1 MRHALFVRLALVAGL
16 LSGRAGTAQAQ
27 WPALL
32 LAGART
38 SAVTGRETEAARFVQ
53 SLFAPGTLQPDRL
66 GNLVLVLGSG
76 SPRRLL
82 VAPLDE
88 PGYVVSQIQ
97 NNGYLRVAPVGSG
110 QVGPLFHQFL
120 EGHDVSII
128 TETRARNAVSC
139 VPSSHYDNQRAEPE
153 RSKAPFSWQA
163 AFLDVGASSAAGVA
177 QQGIRLLDPLTLEKK
192 PTLIGQQWVAA
203 PAMKAK
209 AAALAL
215 ATVARTLA
223 AAPGKGTVVIAWT
236 TLELLNGKGFEA
248 VANRYGPFEEV
259 YRFDRTLEAEAAG
272 GPGQV
277 LASPAL
283 ATPLPG
289 LRVVPPGRAGRKPV
303 LPNAN
308 LASARTYLLGL
319 PARYANTPVEA
330 VAVADVQQLAQAWL
344 AAVGV
349 PTATAVLPSLP
360 APSPAPPR
368 PAPSSSSKL
377 LAGLVEQ
384 YGVSTAEKPVRE
396 FIARQ
401 LPTWARPE
409 TDQAGNLTLSF
420 GQGPRHLVFV
430 AHMDEVGFVVDS
442 IRPDGRLVLGLK
454 GGAFTW
460 LWEAQPA
467 LLHSPGQA
475 DLPAV
480 FEPRP
485 NYQQATKSASTTAIT
500 AFAGFTSAA
509 QAQAAGVR
517 VGSTTV
523 TMPKQLR
530 PLGPQRAAARG
541 LDDRVGCAA
550 LLLSLQH
557 LDPAQLPCRVTYVWS
572 TGEEIGLLGS
582 AFAAQQLR
590 DATVVYPID
599 TFVSSDAPQELPGFG
614 YCPLGQGAVI
624 RVVES
629 INFARRDL
637 VHDVQALADRRRIPL
652 QQGMT
657 VGGTDG
663 MEFMNYGIPSVPLS
677 WPGRYSHS
685 PVEVLDL
692 RDMDSLVRLLGAL
705 LQPAPPAKAP
715 TKTGAKPRR

>member
-1 MRHALFVRLALVAGL
+1 MRFTTLFLLLIGWVRLA
-16 LSGRAGTAQAQ
+16 QAQ
-27 WPALL
+27 LPALL
-32 LAGART
+32 QAYART
-38 SAVTGRETEAARFVQ
+38 SAVTGREAEASRFVQ
-53 SLFAPGTLQPDRL
+53 SLFKAGTLQQDQL

-97 NNGYLRVAPVGSG
+97 ADGYLRVAPVGGG
-110 QVGPLFHQFL
+110 QAGPLFHQFL
-120 EGHDVSII
+120 EGHDVRIV
-128 TETRARNAVSC
+128 TAHGARNAISC
-139 VPSSHYDNQRAEPE
+139 VPSSHYDNLRAEPE
-153 RSKAPFSWQA
+153 KNKPPFSWQA
-163 AFLDVGASSAAGVA
+163 AFLDVGATSAADVA
-177 QQGIRLLDPLTLEKK
+177 RQGIQLLDPLTLEKK
-192 PTLIGQQWVAA
+192 PAVLGQQWVAA

-209 AAALAL
+209 AAAIAL
-215 ATVARTLA
+215 AGVAQTLA
-223 AAPGKGTVVIAWT
+223 AAPVRGTVVIAWT

-248 VANRYGPFEEV
+248 IANRYGPFEEV
-259 YRFDRTLEAEAAG
+259 YRFDRTLETEAAG
-272 GPGQV
+272 TGQLLADQALPYSLPSVV
-277 LASPAL
+277 LTTPARP
-283 ATPLPG
+283 A
-289 LRVVPPGRAGRKPV
+289 RKPV
-303 LPNAN
+303 LPNTK
-308 LASARTYLLGL
+308 LAAAHTYLLGL

-344 AAVGV
+344 LAAGAPATPMVIPAL
-349 PTATAVLPSLP
+349 PTAASAPVLSSYP
-360 APSPAPPR
+360 AA
-368 PAPSSSSKL
+368 AQL
-377 LAGLVEQ
+377 LAGLVGQ
-384 YGVSTAEKPVRE
+384 YGVSTAEKPVRD

-401 LPTWARPE
+401 LPAWARP
-409 TDQAGNLTLSF
+409 TVDQAGNLVLTF

-442 IRPDGRLVLGLK
+442 IRPNGRLVLSLK
-454 GGAFTW
+454 GGAYPW

-467 LLHSPGQA
+467 LLHTPGQA
-475 DLPAV
+475 DVPAL

-485 NYQQATKSASTTAIT
+485 HYQQATKSAPSTPLTV
-500 AFAGFTSAA
+500 FAGYTSAQ

-530 PLGPQRAAARG
+530 PLGPNRAAARG

-550 LLLSLQH
+550 LLLTLQH
-557 LDPAQLPCRVTYVWS
+557 LDPARLPCRVTYVWS

-582 AFAAQQLR
+582 AFAAQQLQ
-590 DATVVYPID
+590 DANVVYPID
-599 TFVSSDAPQELPGFG
+599 TFVSSDAPQESRVFG

-637 VHDVQALADRRRIPL
+637 VQHVHALADRQHIPI
-652 QQGMT
+652 QEGMT
-657 VGGTDG
+657 AGGTDG

-685 PVEVLDL
+685 PVEVLDY
-692 RDMDSLVRLLGAL
+692 RDMTSLVRLLGAL
-705 LQPAPPAKAP
+705 VQGSPAPKTPAA
-715 TKTGAKPRR
+715 GAKPNP

>member
-1 MRHALFVRLALVAGL
+1 MRPPLSLRLAFVVYL
-16 LSGRAGTAQAQ
+16 LSLRTGAAQAQ

-32 LAGART
+32 QAGART
-38 SAVTGRETEAARFVQ
+38 SAVTGREAEATRFVQ
-53 SLFAPGTLQPDRL
+53 SLFKPGALQHDAL

-97 NNGYLRVAPVGSG
+97 ENGYLRVAPVGGG
-110 QVGPLFHQFL
+110 QIGSLFHQFL

-128 TETRARNAVSC
+128 TEMGPRNAVSC

-153 RSKAPFSWQA
+153 RNKAPFSWQA
-163 AFLDVGASSAAGVA
+163 AFLDVGASSAADVA

-215 ATVARTLA
+215 ATVAHTLSA
-223 AAPGKGTVVIAWT
+223 MPVKGTVVIAWT

-277 LASPAL
+277 LASQAL
-283 ATPLPG
+283 APPVPG
-289 LRVVPPGRAGRKPV
+289 LRVVSPGRTGRKPV

-308 LASARTYLLGL
+308 LTNARTYLLGL
-319 PARYANTPVEA
+319 PARYANTPVEM

-344 AAVGV
+344 VAAGALTI
-349 PTATAVLPSLP
+349 TATLPALP
-360 APSPAPPR
+360 APLPR
-368 PAPSSSSKL
+368 PALPALPPGPKL

-384 YGVSTAEKPVRE
+384 YGVSTAEEPVRE
-396 FIARQ
+396 FIAKQ

-420 GQGPRHLVFV
+420 GQGPQHLVFV

-442 IRPDGRLVLGLK
+442 IRPNGRLVLSLK
-454 GGAFTW
+454 GGAFPW

-467 LLHSPGQA
+467 LLHSPGQT
-475 DLPAV
+475 DLPAI

-485 NYQQATKSASTTAIT
+485 NYQQATKSAFTAAIT
-500 AFAGFTSAA
+500 AFAGFASAQ

-530 PLGPQRAAARG
+530 TLGPQRAAARG

-557 LDPAQLPCRVTYVWS
+557 LDPAKLPCRVTYVWS

-582 AFAAQQLR
+582 AFAAQRLR

-599 TFVSSDAPQELPGFG
+599 TFVSSDAPQESRTFG

-624 RVVES
+624 RVLES

-637 VHDVQALADRRRIPL
+637 VHEVHALADRRRIPL
-652 QQGMT
+652 QEGMT

-685 PVEVLDL
+685 PVEVLDF
-692 RDMDSLVRLLGAL
+692 RDMDSLVRLLSAL
-705 LQPAPPAKAP
+705 LQPGTTAKVP
-715 TKTGAKPRR
+715 SKIVTKPRR

>member
-1 MRHALFVRLALVAGL
+1 MKHPLPLRLAFLVGL
-16 LSGRAGTAQAQ
+16 LSCRIGAVQAQ
-27 WPALL
+27 LPALL
-32 LAGART
+32 QAYART
-38 SAVTGRETEAARFVQ
+38 SAVTGREAEAARFVQ
-53 SLFAPGTLQPDRL
+53 SLFKPGTLQQDRL

-76 SPRRLL
+76 APRRLL

-97 NNGYLRVAPVGSG
+97 GNGYLRVAPAGGG

-120 EGHDVSII
+120 EGHDVRIL
-128 TETRARNAVSC
+128 TEKGVRNAVSC

-153 RSKAPFSWQA
+153 RNKAPFSWQSA
-163 AFLDVGASSAAGVA
+163 YLDVGASSAADVA
-177 QQGIRLLDPLTLEKK
+177 QQGIRLLDPLTLEKY
-192 PTLIGQQWVAA
+192 PALIGQQWVAA

-209 AAALAL
+209 AAAIAL

-223 AAPGKGTVVIAWT
+223 TMPVKGTVVIAWT
-236 TLELLNGKGFEA
+236 TLELINGKGFEA
-248 VANRYGPFEEV
+248 VANHYGPFEEV

-272 GPGQV
+272 TGQV
-277 LASPAL
+277 LASQAL
-283 ATPLPG
+283 AAPLPG
-289 LRVVPPGRAGRKPV
+289 LRVVPPSRAGRKPV
-303 LPNAN
+303 LPNTN
-308 LASARTYLLGL
+308 LAAARTYLLGL
-319 PARYANTPVEA
+319 PARYANTPVET

-344 AAVGV
+344 SAVGG
-349 PTATAVLPSLP
+349 PTAVATSQSLP
-360 APSPAPPR
+360 APLPS
-368 PAPSSSSKL
+368 APSVLPPGAKL

-396 FIARQ
+396 FIAKQ
-401 LPTWARPE
+401 LPSWARPE
-409 TDQAGNLTLSF
+409 TDQAGNLTLTF
-420 GQGPRHLVFV
+420 GQGPKHLVFV

-475 DLPAV
+475 DIPAI

-485 NYQQATKSASTTAIT
+485 NYQQATKSAPTGAIT
-500 AFAGFTSAA
+500 AFAGFTSAQ
-509 QAQAAGVR
+509 QAQAAGIR
-517 VGSTTV
+517 VGSSTV

-530 PLGPQRAAARG
+530 PLGSQRAAARG

-557 LDPAQLPCRVTYVWS
+557 LDPAQLRCRVTYVWS

-582 AFAAQQLR
+582 AFAAQKLQ

-599 TFVSSDAPQELPGFG
+599 TFVSSDAPQESPGFG

-624 RVVES
+624 RVLES

-637 VHDVQALADRRRIPL
+637 VQEVHALADRRHIPI
-652 QQGMT
+652 QEGMT

-663 MEFMNYGIPSVPLS
+663 LEFMNYGIPSVPLS

-685 PVEVLDL
+685 PVEVLDY
-692 RDMDSLVRLLGAL
+692 RDMNSLVRLLEAL
-705 LQPAPPAKAP
+705 LQPESAAKASS
-715 TKTGAKPRR
+715 KTGAKPRK

>member
-1 MRHALFVRLALVAGL
+1 MKTLIPVRTVLLACL
-16 LSGRAGTAQAQ
+16 LSCCGAVARAQL
-27 WPALL
+27 PALL
-32 LAGART
+32 QAYART
-38 SAVTGRETEAARFVQ
+38 SAVTGREAEASRFVQ
-53 SLFAPGTLQPDRL
+53 GLFKAGTVQPDRL

-76 SPRRLL
+76 EPRRLL

-97 NNGYLRVAPVGSG
+97 PNGYLRVAPVGGG

-120 EGHDVSII
+120 EGHDVRIMS
-128 TETRARNAVSC
+128 ENGGRNAVSC

-153 RSKAPFSWQA
+153 KTKAPFSWQA
-163 AFLDVGASSAAGVA
+163 AFLDVGAGSAADVA
-177 QQGIRLLDPLTLEKK
+177 RQGIRLLDPLTLEKK
-192 PTLIGQQWVAA
+192 PVLVGQQWIAA
-203 PAMKAK
+203 PAMKTK
-209 AAALAL
+209 AAAVAL

-223 AAPGKGTVVIAWT
+223 AGPVKGTVVIAWT
-236 TLELLNGKGFEA
+236 TLELINGKGFEA
-248 VANRYGPFEEV
+248 VANQYGPFAEV
-259 YRFDRTLEAEAAG
+259 YRFERTLDAAAAG
-272 GPGQV
+272 TGQV
-277 LASPAL
+277 LASPLPPTA
-283 ATPLPG
+283 LPG
-289 LRVVPPGRAGRKPV
+289 MLAMPPPRAGRQPV
-303 LPNAN
+303 LPNTR
-308 LASARTYLLGL
+308 LAAARTYLLGL

-330 VAVADVQQLAQAWL
+330 VALADVQLLAQAWL
-344 AAVGV
+344 AAAGSAG
-349 PTATAVLPSLP
+349 TAPVTPALPPAAGP
-360 APSPAPPR
+360 APLPTPA
-368 PAPSSSSKL
+368 ATL
-377 LAGLVEQ
+377 LAGLVGQ
-384 YGVSTAEKPVRE
+384 YGVSTAETPVRE

-401 LPTWARPE
+401 LPAWARPE
-409 TDQAGNLTLSF
+409 TDPAGNLVLRF

-442 IRPDGRLVLGLK
+442 VRADGRLVLGLK
-454 GGAFTW
+454 GGGFTW

-467 LLHSPGQA
+467 LLHTPGQA
-475 DLPAV
+475 DIAAV
-480 FEPRP
+480 FEPRA
-485 NYQQATKSASTTAIT
+485 NYLQATKSAPSAAIT
-500 AFAGFTSAA
+500 AFAGFTSAQ

-557 LDPAQLPCRVTYVWS
+557 LDPAKLPCRVTYVWS

-582 AFAAQQLR
+582 AFAAQKLR

-599 TFVSSDAPQELPGFG
+599 TFVSSDAPQESPGFG

-637 VHDVQALADRRRIPL
+637 VQGVHALADRQHIPL
-652 QQGMT
+652 QEGMT

-663 MEFMNYGIPSVPLS
+663 LEFMNYGIPSVPLS

-685 PVEVLDL
+685 PVEVLDF

-705 LQPAPPAKAP
+705 LQPEPAARTASKAKAR
-715 TKTGAKPRR
+715 PRK